1 MISDWI
7 TLISYTGA
15 VISLVSLGIKVG
27 RILQK
32 LDHVIGE
39 VEKLKQDNKEIKTE
53 LKDLDKRVIIL
64 ESKK

>member
-15 VISLVSLGIKVG
+15 VISLVSLGIKIG

-32 LDHVIGE
+32 LDHVIEE
-39 VEKLKQDNKEIKTE
+39 VEKLKHDNKEIKTE